1 MLFKRYLF
9 LAACILVYI
18 FGFIGYFTYA
28 HAQMESRFHEEREKF
43 HVEGVVL
50 TTNSPPVAPAP
61 ASPVASTPPP
71 SAPTAA
77 PDTSAST
84 NSAPADNTAPTDTNL
99 IIGPVPP
106 PSNPDGSTNAPPDSG
121 SAPMTPSSTSNE
133 SYRDIISS
141 YLVRTA
147 YQPFSGTKVQT
158 SGFEPAHALPPIPAP
173 PVSAPATNA
182 PNAATNAASTATNS
196 PSTANAETTST
207 NATAAPATNA
217 ASTEIPP
224 PAAATGRA
232 AGVEASV
239 IVLLYHQFTAS
250 GVHAP
255 PKMQWTMNVDV
266 FAAEM
271 KYIHDNG
278 YHVIPMSDLIKFLHH
293 EIGLPPNS
301 VVITIDDGYK
311 SAVVYAAPILKQ
323 YGYPWTFFIYPD
335 FVTVAEGKGA
345 VSWNDLLALQADG
358 VDIESHSMTH
368 PQLPKHTQKWKGSVH
383 ALSPEEYDEWL
394 TNETL
399 GSKTELEQKLGKP
412 ILAFAYPYG
421 AYNKEVEAKTIAA
434 GYQYI
439 FTVADNPVRST
450 TDPHSIGRY
459 TITQGVEKNFA
470 AYLRQGAL
478 GLADADPAP
487 GATTSNPRPVITA
500 VLGYAGTLD
509 PNSIETEVR
518 DYGVVKHDFDP
529 KTSTI
534 RLYLPRD
541 LIQPVNLVNIRVK
554 DAQSGQVMVANWHFN
569 YAPAAAS
576 TPVHPPIA
584 TTTNTAAASMPPAPS
599 SSETPLSAGTN
610 AASNVSASAPASPEP
625 APKIA
630 APAPTQSSK
639 LH

>member
-9 LAACILVYI
+9 LAACILVFS
-18 FGFIGYFTYA
+18 FGFIAYFTVA
-28 HAQMESRFHEEREKF
+28 HAQMESRFREEREKF
-43 HVEGVVL
+43 NVQGLVL
-50 TTNSPPVAPAP
+50 TTNSVPNASAPALPP
-61 ASPVASTPPP
+61 ATTPVAS
-71 SAPTAA
+71 
-77 PDTSAST
+77 DTSTT
-84 NSAPADNTAPTDTNL
+84 NSTPTDTNL
-99 IIGPVPP
+99 MIGPVPP
-106 PSNPDGSTNAPPDSG
+106 PSSDATTNAPAPAPTDSG
-121 SAPMTPSSTSNE
+121 TAPMAPSTMNDSQQAIKSF
-133 SYRDIISS
+133 
-141 YLVRTA
+141 LVRAA
-147 YQPFSGTKVQT
+147 YQPSSGMKIQT
-158 SGFEPAHALPPIPAP
+158 PGIEPARPVAPLPAP
-173 PVSAPATNA
+173 PITAPSTNTPNTTTNVPATTTTTTTNVIAPSTPATNVVL
-182 PNAATNAASTATNS
+182 P
-196 PSTANAETTST
+196 
-207 NATAAPATNA
+207 
-217 ASTEIPP
+217 EIPP
-224 PAAATGRA
+224 PTTGSNRA
-232 AGVEASV
+232 AGVESSV
-239 IVLLYHQFTAS
+239 IVLLYHQFTAPE
-250 GVHAP
+250 VHAA

-335 FVTVAEGKGA
+335 FVTVNEGKGA

-368 PQLPKHTQKWKGSVH
+368 PQLPKHTQKWKGSIH

-399 GSKTELEQKLGKP
+399 GSKTLLEQKMGKT
-412 ILAFAYPYG
+412 IASFAYPYG
-421 AYNKEVEAKTIAA
+421 AYNKEVEAKAIAA

-439 FTVADNPVRST
+439 FTVADNPVRSS

-478 GLADADPAP
+478 GLAEADPAP
-487 GATTSNPRPVITA
+487 GGTTSNPRPVITA

-518 DYGVVKHDFDP
+518 DFGTVKHDFDP

-569 YAPAAAS
+569 YVPAAGVS
-576 TPVHPPIA
+576 VPHPPIA
-584 TTTNTAAASMPPAPS
+584 TTTNTAPATTNAPAS
-599 SSETPLSAGTN
+599 SSETPLSAATN
-610 AASNVSASAPASPEP
+610 TTPVASAPV
-625 APKIA
+625 
-630 APAPTQSSK
+630 APTSAPTPSKPANSPPSASSK
-639 LH
+639 SH